1 MAYEHKQRM
10 EHRRLEEEAS
20 LAELEWKIEMEYNN
34 EGGLTPSDASSL
46 DATTFLVDR
55 RPHSTPVTSE
65 KIEASGSH
73 ANPGATSTIS
83 KETVSQLNPCTEGSV
98 TSVSGILKSHDNS
111 TEVILLS
118 DRV

>member
-10 EHRRLEEEAS
+10 ELRRLEEAAS

-65 KIEASGSH
+65 KIEASGSD
-73 ANPGATSTIS
+73 ANPI
-83 KETVSQLNPCTEGSV
+83 Q
-98 TSVSGILKSHDNS
+98 
-111 TEVILLS
+111 
-118 DRV
+118 